1 MLLAAGQGSPAKVL
15 YALVRSI
22 CACAAGPSARC
33 WVPVIT
39 QGGKPVTVLPG
50 LIAMS
55 ALMVP
60 PMTHVN
66 AVPAMIPFGAAAPRL
81 MVPGVGPGGGGGG
94 GGAVTVTVALPEIDP
109 LVAVTEF
116 AKVPDVPPAVNNPV
130 ALVLPPPFAT
140 DQTGVR
146 LTALPP
152 ASLPTATYCCVAPCC
167 IDIGFGVT
175 VMVASGPAITMT
187 VALLESVPLTALMVL
202 G

>member
-55 ALMVP
+55 ALIVP

-81 MVPGVGPGGGGGG
+81 MLPGDGGGGGGG
-94 GGAVTVTVALPEIDP
+94 GGAVTVTVALTEIEP
-109 LVAVTEF
+109 LVAVTELE
-116 AKVPDVPPAVNNPV
+116 KVPGVPPAVNNPV

-146 LTALPP
+146 LTGLPP
-152 ASLPTATYCCVAPCC
+152 ASLPTATYCCVVPCC
-167 IDIGFGVT
+167 SDIGFGVT
-175 VMVASGPAITMT
+175 VMVASGPAITIT
-187 VALLESVPLTALMVL
+187 VALLESAPLTALTVFV
-202 G
+202 